1 MICICL
7 ILACDNEVFS
17 RLCQIGIPILGAE
30 TPKNVFERI
39 FKTIS
44 LMDDS
49 PKIYIKNAFLIL
61 IGLWNTNN
69 MKVMCRKVE
78 SAILEMNLSAA
89 DLLGLIGK
97 KVDRKATR
105 QFRIKIAKKLESLEN
120 IEECLLCDVHVNTYM
135 TESVANRVLKYYA
148 EHFDSLNI
156 FNSPEFVLVLLKI
169 VFETISR
176 PPIHMEE
183 LEVLSKRI
191 MNTHPDKGM
200 NVLFSYQ
207 IILFLCQLGIYFDEH
222 IKMVFSIDYIEKLY
236 FAIKGKK
243 GN

>member
-7 ILACDNEVFS
+7 ILACNNEVFS
-17 RLCQIGIPILGAE
+17 RLCEIGIPILGAE
-30 TPKNVFERI
+30 TPENVFERI

-49 PKIYIKNAFLIL
+49 PKIYTKHAFRIL
-61 IGLWNTNN
+61 NGLWSTEN
-69 MKVMCRKVE
+69 MTDMYRNVE
-78 SAILEMNLSAA
+78 SALLKMNLSAA
-89 DLLGLIGK
+89 DLLGFIRNK
-97 KVDRKATR
+97 FDRKVNS
-105 QFRIKIAKKLESLEN
+105 QFRINLAKKLDSLEN
-120 IEECLLCDVHVNTYM
+120 IEECLLSDLQLNTFM

-156 FNSPEFVLVLLKI
+156 FFSPELVLLILKN
-169 VFETISR
+169 VFEKISR

-191 MNTHPDKGM
+191 MDTHLDKGM
-200 NVLFSYQ
+200 NVLSSYQ

-222 IKMVFSIDYIEKLY
+222 IKTVFSIDYVEKLY
-236 FAIKGKK
+236 FTIKGKK